1 MKAYPKWRVRLGFK
15 IGWPTIILGK
25 KLAGIPILGKLAN
38 PLFALP
44 HSQLTSIPIHTVTID
59 EEVRARNMSLP
70 IHLVE
75 RLLNEA
81 GHIMLLDECICRAHM
96 HVEPRSIG
104 CLVLGRSALDIHPSN
119 GRLVTVEEAKAH
131 VHRAAQAGLVANVA
145 HVWIDPVGFGVK
157 SFGQMLFICFCG
169 PKACLYTDYL
179 HKRAPNLDL
188 SYSRLPGLRTVVDTA
203 ICDGCGKCV
212 EPCFVSAITM
222 RDGKAVIGGACK
234 ACGRCISHCPPRAI
248 SIAMDDEE
256 AVFQQLLTR
265 VKSVADIS

>member
-25 KLAGIPILGKLAN
+25 KLAGIPLLGRLAN

-44 HSQLTSIPIHTVTID
+44 HSQLTSIPIHTVAVD
-59 EEVRARNMSLP
+59 EEARAENMSLP

-75 RLLNEA
+75 RLLPEA
-81 GHIMLLDECICRAHM
+81 SHIMLLDECICRAHM
-96 HVEPRSIG
+96 NVEPRAIG

-119 GRLVTVEEAKAH
+119 GRLVTVDEATAH

-157 SFGQMLFICFCG
+157 SFSQMLFICFCG

-179 HKRAPNLDL
+179 HQRVPNLDQ
-188 SYSRLPGLRTVVDTA
+188 SYSRLPGLRTIIDNER
-203 ICDGCGKCV
+203 CDGCALCV
-212 EPCFVSAITM
+212 EACFVSAISM
-222 RDGKAVIGGACK
+222 AGGKAVIGGACK
-234 ACGRCISHCPPRAI
+234 ACGRCISRCPPKAI
-248 SIAMDDEE
+248 STHMDDEE
-256 AVFQQLLTR
+256 TVFQQLLAR